1 MTATA
6 MVEVDG
12 CRNRKPCRWIPRT
25 DPVELSL
32 KPLAEAVGNHE
43 RMCFGMPRWRRP
55 QEAASFWS
63 HQPFVAITDVPIG
76 TNCWNVEREHA
87 RCMRAV
93 DQNLCTSVVT
103 YRCEFTNR
111 KDDGG
116 RRSYVVENSQP
127 RAPTKSR
134 GHRVDDLP
142 RIAGGK
148 WHSDHHYACPSAGG
162 IIFGRFADRR
172 ITVVRHQNFVAR
184 GELHRSQGCVAASSR
199 IFDKGKIRS
208 HSLDKPR

>member
-1 MTATA
+1 

-25 DPVELSL
+25 DPVELRL
-32 KPLAEAVGNHE
+32 KALAEAVGNHQ

-76 TNCWNVEREHA
+76 TNCWNVERKHP

-93 DQNLCTSVVT
+93 DQNLCSSFVT
-103 YRCEFTNR
+103 HQGKLTNR
-111 KDDGG
+111 KDDSG
-116 RRSYVVENSQP
+116 RRSDVVENSQS

-134 GHRVDDLP
+134 GHRVDDLH
-142 RIAGGK
+142 RIACWK
-148 WHSDHHYACPSAGG
+148 RHSYHYYA
-162 IIFGRFADRR
+162 
-172 ITVVRHQNFVAR
+172 
-184 GELHRSQGCVAASSR
+184 
-199 IFDKGKIRS
+199 
-208 HSLDKPR
+208 